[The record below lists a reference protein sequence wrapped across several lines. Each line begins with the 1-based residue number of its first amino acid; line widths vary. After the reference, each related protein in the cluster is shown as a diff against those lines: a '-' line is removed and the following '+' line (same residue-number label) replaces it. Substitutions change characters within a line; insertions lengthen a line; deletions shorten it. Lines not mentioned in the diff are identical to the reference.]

1 MAYAANNDLDGHH
14 RALITGELGVVRD
27 SCRSGSDSANSK
39 GLTGLGL
46 IEESLYLVR
55 RHRSDL
61 RPTFPLIHL
70 SLTNASL
77 VGY

>member
-1 MAYAANNDLDGHH
+1 MAYAANSGLCEHH
-14 RALITGELGVVRD
+14 TELVTGELGAIHD

-61 RPTFPLIHL
+61 RLKYPWIHL

-77 VGY
+77 VDY

>member
-1 MAYAANNDLDGHH
+1 MAYAANSGLDGHH
-14 RALITGELGVVRD
+14 RALVTGELDVIHD
-27 SCRSGSDSANSK
+27 SCRSGSDSVNSE

-61 RPTFPLIHL
+61 RLKYPWIHL

-77 VGY
+77 VDY

>member
-1 MAYAANNDLDGHH
+1 MAYAADSDLDGHH
-14 RALITGELGVVRD
+14 RALVTGELDVIHD
-27 SCRSGSDSANSK
+27 SCRSGSDSANSIS
-39 GLTGLGL
+39 LTGWGS

-70 SLTNASL
+70 FLTNANQ
-77 VGY
+77 VDY